1 MGFSLLA
8 STHAWCGPVLV
19 FTMQV
24 TRQTLNGHN
33 QSKNHYTQIHQ
44 DKYKGAGRIQCK
56 GRPVVRNRKQSS
68 RGLDKTHKPGRQKS
82 KYTESKNRSPEQQAK
97 LLLRK
102 QAK

>member
-8 STHAWCGPVLV
+8 SKPASHAWCGPVLV

-44 DKYKGAGRIQCK
+44 DKYKGAGRIQYEDIS
-56 GRPVVRNRKQSS
+56 KQNTRVSTNS
-68 RGLDKTHKPGRQKS
+68 QSGSQRSES
-82 KYTESKNRSPEQQAK
+82 KYTEVQRNRLNHNPEFVFGIK
-97 LLLRK
+97 R
-102 QAK
+102 